1 MTECDW
7 VEVTGRGGVGG
18 EGAVQQTTADNSRQQ
33 QTTVTTAAVLQ
44 HDHVKCDDESVGR
57 GWCRDFVAKLENT
70 TDSWPLLTHL
80 SATVQTPHRPVTWA
94 GNPIYSIAPE

>member
-1 MTECDW
+1 M
-7 VEVTGRGGVGG
+7 GG
-18 EGAVQQTTADNSRQQ
+18 EGAVQ

-94 GNPIYSIAPE
+94 GNPIKRRNTK